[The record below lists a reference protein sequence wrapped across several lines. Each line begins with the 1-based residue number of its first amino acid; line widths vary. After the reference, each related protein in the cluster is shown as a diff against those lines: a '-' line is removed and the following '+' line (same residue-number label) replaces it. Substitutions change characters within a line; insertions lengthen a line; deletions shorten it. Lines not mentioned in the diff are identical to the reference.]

1 MFLSG
6 LIIYSKEMYMG
17 RLKKLCPILI
27 PVLASIMIMVLF
39 QSVFLLG
46 YVPTASMEPTL
57 KAESLL
63 LGLRLFDEP
72 ETGDI
77 IIFHHDGS
85 CLVKRIAAC
94 EGDTLIH
101 KNTVATVPEN
111 CFYVLGDNTENSHD
125 SRYWDDPFV
134 SYESVIAMPEAV
146 FGGCAPADPGRKN
159 LCRSLR

>member
-1 MFLSG
+1 
-6 LIIYSKEMYMG
+6 
-17 RLKKLCPILI
+17 
-27 PVLASIMIMVLF
+27 
-39 QSVFLLG
+39 
-46 YVPTASMEPTL
+46 MEPTL
-57 KAESLL
+57 KTGSLL
-63 LGLRLFDEP
+63 LGLRLFDEL

-101 KNTVATVPEN
+101 KDTVVTVPEN

-134 SYESVIAMPEAV
+134 SYESVIAKLLLPV
-146 FGGCAPADPGRKN
+146 G
-159 LCRSLR
+159 

>member
-1 MFLSG
+1 MKKG
-6 LIIYSKEMYMG
+6 
-17 RLKKLCPILI
+17 KKLCQVLI
-27 PVLASIMIMVLF
+27 PLSVAFTVIALF
-39 QSVFLLG
+39 RWMFFIG

-57 KAESLL
+57 KTGSLL
-63 LGLRLFDEP
+63 LGLRLFDEL

-101 KNTVATVPEN
+101 KDTVVTVPEN

-134 SYESVIAMPEAV
+134 SYESVIAKLLLPV
-146 FGGCAPADPGRKN
+146 G
-159 LCRSLR
+159 

>member
-17 RLKKLCPILI
+17 RLKKLCSILI
-27 PVLASIMIMVLF
+27 PVLASIIIIVLF

-57 KAESLL
+57 KTGSLL
-63 LGLRLFDEP
+63 LGLRLFDEL

-101 KNTVATVPEN
+101 KDTVVTVPEN

-125 SRYWDDPFV
+125 SRYWDNPFV
-134 SYESVIAMPEAV
+134 PYESVIAKLLLPV
-146 FGGCAPADPGRKN
+146 G
-159 LCRSLR
+159 

>member
-27 PVLASIMIMVLF
+27 PVLASIIIIVLF

-57 KAESLL
+57 KTGSLL
-63 LGLRLFDEP
+63 LGLRLFDEL

-77 IIFHHDGS
+77 IIF
-85 CLVKRIAAC
+85 I
-94 EGDTLIH
+94 T
-101 KNTVATVPEN
+101 TVPA
-111 CFYVLGDNTENSHD
+111 S
-125 SRYWDDPFV
+125 
-134 SYESVIAMPEAV
+134 
-146 FGGCAPADPGRKN
+146 
-159 LCRSLR
+159 

>member
-1 MFLSG
+1 
-6 LIIYSKEMYMG
+6 MG

-27 PVLASIMIMVLF
+27 PVLASIIIIVLF

-57 KAESLL
+57 KTGSLL
-63 LGLRLFDEP
+63 LGLRLFDEL

-85 CLVKRIAAC
+85 CLVKRIVAC

-101 KNTVATVPEN
+101 KDTVVTASMCSATIRRTLMTP
-111 CFYVLGDNTENSHD
+111 GTGII
-125 SRYWDDPFV
+125 R
-134 SYESVIAMPEAV
+134 SYLMRV
-146 FGGCAPADPGRKN
+146 
-159 LCRSLR
+159 

>member
-1 MFLSG
+1 
-6 LIIYSKEMYMG
+6 MG

-27 PVLASIMIMVLF
+27 PALASIIIIVLF

-57 KAESLL
+57 KTGSLL
-63 LGLRLFDEP
+63 LGLRLFDEL

-101 KNTVATVPEN
+101 KDEDDHFPAINI
-111 CFYVLGDNTENSHD
+111 
-125 SRYWDDPFV
+125 YWDHDGGKASELLCFAEYNSERNEGAQVCIGTYV
-134 SYESVIAMPEAV
+134 SDEDETQYY
-146 FGGCAPADPGRKN
+146 APYMAERNKEP
-159 LCRSLR
+159 